1 MPRSAKRAKGTTTP
15 TPASGRLSRKRDGSR
30 ARDLEKRL
38 AESLEQQTATSEVLK
53 VISRSPFDL
62 QSVLETPIE
71 NATKLC
77 DASYGHL
84 SRFDGAVFRVGA
96 FYGTS
101 PEYRDY
107 WQRMGE
113 LHPGRGS
120 VLGRIALEQRTV
132 QILDVL
138 ADPEYQQS
146 EAQRIVGFRTVLG
159 IPMLRGC
166 RANRCHLYVAKRGPG
181 LHRQADRA
189 GRDLR

>member
-1 MPRSAKRAKGTTTP
+1 MRRSAKPAKAKAKSS
-15 TPASGRLSRKRDGSR
+15 PAARTSLKGDSSKV
-30 ARDLEKRL
+30 RDLEKRL
-38 AESLEQQTATSEVLK
+38 AEALEQQTATSEVLK
-53 VISRSPFDL
+53 VINRSPFDL
-62 QSVLETPIE
+62 QPVLETLIE

-96 FYGTS
+96 FYGAS

-120 VLGRIALEQRTV
+120 VLGRIALEQGTV

-146 EAQRIVGFRTVLG
+146 
-159 IPMLRGC
+159 
-166 RANRCHLYVAKRGPG
+166 
-181 LHRQADRA
+181 
-189 GRDLR
+189 